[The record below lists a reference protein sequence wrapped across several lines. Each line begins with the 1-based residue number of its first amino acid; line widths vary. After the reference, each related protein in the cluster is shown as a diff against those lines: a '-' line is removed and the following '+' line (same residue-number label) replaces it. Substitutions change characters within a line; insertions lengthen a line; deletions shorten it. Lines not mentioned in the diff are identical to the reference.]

1 MLNRKLLKFIRHP
14 SLFVYDYL
22 GKRIHGGS
30 SARRVAQDTSL
41 PAPATLPATL
51 PATPPQHRRLSR
63 IDCLLHPPCVL
74 LRRLFGDRSG
84 ALSGQPDQSLLLRA
98 DQLRLF
104 IGVAIEISLL
114 RGCGLRLH
122 ALHGDPLFEIKP
134 GHGASTAT
142 ENKIFG
148 ALNRTTDFVLEF
160 PHLQG
165 LHNALHI
172 FLYQTVDT
180 QRYELKSPQAFIK
193 KFHADELAD
202 LYPCASDRA
211 DSAGRDG
218 ASSRASAPIDI
229 VYTWVNKDDPAWQ
242 DQWNATFPEEPC
254 DPDRFTSSDELRYSI
269 RSVLKY
275 APWVRNIHVVTNCMP
290 PDYLDLT
297 HPRLK
302 WVSHEDIFPDPSV
315 LPTFNSHAIEAC
327 LHRVPGLA
335 EQFIYFNDDVFLN
348 QPCYPQHFFDAAGR
362 SIAYLESY
370 GMVTPGEN
378 NADTPDYLVAARNSA
393 RLLAEVFPHYRPRQL
408 HAHVPHS
415 LRRSVLQEL
424 DDTFPDAFAR
434 TRAARLRSATDINV
448 TSFLYHHHGLAHGTS
463 VSGQTSAL
471 IVRPK
476 NMAAFM
482 TDQTQYRYRFI
493 CFNDGGGSSTH
504 KGYKRSFSN
513 FCDRRHPAACELER
527 HRGAPQSTMMSTESD
542 AGPPTPAQRPADAP
556 ARQPECELA

>member
-30 SARRVAQDTSL
+30 SARHVAQETAA
-41 PAPATLPATL
+41 PAPATLPATP
-51 PATPPQHRRLSR
+51 PAHRRLSR

-98 DQLRLF
+98 DQLRMF

-122 ALHGDPLFEIKP
+122 GLHGDPMFEIKP

-142 ENKIFG
+142 ENKIFT
-148 ALNRTTDFVLEF
+148 ALNRTTDFVIEF

-165 LHNALHI
+165 LHNALHL
-172 FLYQTVDT
+172 FLYQAIDT
-180 QRYELKSPQAFIK
+180 QRYELKSPLAFIK
-193 KFHADELAD
+193 KFHADD
-202 LYPCASDRA
+202 LTDIYPCGTHGD
-211 DSAGRDG
+211 DT
-218 ASSRASAPIDI
+218 SSTTSAPIDI
-229 VYTWVNKDDPAWQ
+229 VYTWVNKDDPLWQ
-242 DQWNATFPEEPC
+242 QQWNATFPEEPC

-275 APWVRNIHVVTNCMP
+275 APWVRNIHVVTNCTP
-290 PDYLDLT
+290 PDYLDLQ

-302 WVSHEDIFPDPSV
+302 WVTHEDIFPDPSV

-378 NADTPDYLVAARNSA
+378 DADTPDYLVAARNSA
-393 RLLAEVFPHYRPRQL
+393 RLLAEVFPRYRPRQL

-424 DDTFPDAFAR
+424 DDKFPVAFAC
-434 TRAARLRSATDINV
+434 TRAARLRSPTDINV

-463 VSGQTSAL
+463 VSGQASAL

-476 NMAAFM
+476 NMASFM
-482 TDQTQYRYRFI
+482 TGQTQYRYRFI

-504 KGYKRSFSN
+504 KIYKRDFRK
-513 FCDRRHPAACELER
+513 FCNHRHPAACELER
-527 HRGAPQSTMMSTESD
+527 HGGAPQNEMMFTTESGVLSP
-542 AGPPTPAQRPADAP
+542 APTQSPAEATG
-556 ARQPECELA
+556 RQPACELA